1 MNQQNVTNQPKV
13 RRESKNRIKVDFER
27 TPLWERLKAK
37 FLNFNFIK
45 NVVWWIVRYVLL
57 VGIAYIVLFPF
68 FSKISASFMG
78 KLDFTDATVRLIPK
92 HFTLLMY
99 KEIWVEQEYVKAFIN
114 TFILSFSTAVI
125 QTFICSFIAYGFAK
139 FKFKGRGVIFALVML
154 TMIIPHRT
162 LASAMQSVFHG
173 FDIFGIFGFLEGGGI
188 NILGII
194 KATKLSDL
202 LGFLE
207 GTNIGDFSFGT
218 WLDVFPNRPLYT
230 GGQSMGD
237 IFTKSGINM
246 LNTYW
251 PFIILSL
258 TGLAFKNGLY
268 IFLLRQF
275 FMGVPDELEESAY
288 IDGSG
293 VFRTFFTI
301 ILPISIPM
309 MVTVFLFAF
318 SWCWTDNFYT
328 GSLMFFTSSN
338 KAPYLLVSMIAKDI
352 PVTLRDDNF
361 AGATLYHGAIKN
373 TMGLMIIFPLVII
386 YSFCQRFLVQGIER
400 SGLTAD

>member
-1 MNQQNVTNQPKV
+1 MNAEKTMNQPKV
-13 RRESKNRIKVDFER
+13 RKESKNKIKVDFER
-27 TPLWERLKAK
+27 TPFWERMKAK
-37 FLNFNFIK
+37 FFSFYFLK
-45 NVVWWIVRYVLL
+45 KAVWWIVRYVLL
-57 VGIAYIVLFPF
+57 VGVAYIVLFPF
-68 FSKISASFMG
+68 LSKISASFMA
-78 KLDFTDATVRLIPK
+78 KEDFIDATVRLIPK
-92 HFTLLMY
+92 TYTIEIY
-99 KEIWVEQEYVKAFIN
+99 KQIWIEQDYMKAFIN
-114 TFILSFSTAVI
+114 TFTFSATTALI

-139 FKFKGRGVIFALVML
+139 FKFKGNKLLFGMVIL

-162 LASAMQSVFHG
+162 IGAAMQATFKG
-173 FDIFGIFGFLEGGGI
+173 FDLFGLFGFLEGGGI
-188 NILGII
+188 SFLGFNFNN
-194 KATKLSDL
+194 DL
-202 LGFLE
+202 LSSI
-207 GTNIGDFSFGT
+207 N
-218 WLDVFPNRPLYT
+218 VFPEST
-230 GGQSMGD
+230 KE
-237 IFTKSGINM
+237 IFTSGGINL

-251 PFIILSL
+251 PFILLSL

-328 GSLMFFTSSN
+328 GQTMFFSSAH
-338 KAPYLLVSMIAKDI
+338 KAPYLLTSMIGDEI
-352 PVTLRDDNF
+352 PATLQDNGF
-361 AGATLYHGAIKN
+361 VGMSVYAGAIRN
-373 TMGLMIIFPLVII
+373 TGGLMIIAPLVIM
-386 YSFCQRFLVQGIER
+386 YLFCQKFLVQGIER